1 LIPMYDLHRPSE
13 NTAPAGSS
21 IRSPRTSPRPNGQA
35 SPYFRS
41 VPRTRGQA
49 PQQIPPMP
57 ARAHATTHAQ
67 LNGQRQPIRYQQPNT
82 SRPPISQLPPT
93 LTEAQLALMDRVTR
107 EAIDERLRV
116 LEGVSGAVFR
126 CIEDLMK
133 VRSSLPASTPG
144 ISSPANPSASALSSL
159 NVAGVDQPSIASAS
173 ETLDE
178 AIAGAREV
186 AESGSKVQ
194 ESLTTDLA
202 EPAVAG
208 SPSSQS
214 ETPSSAP
221 V

>member
-1 LIPMYDLHRPSE
+1 
-13 NTAPAGSS
+13 
-21 IRSPRTSPRPNGQA
+21 
-35 SPYFRS
+35 
-41 VPRTRGQA
+41 
-49 PQQIPPMP
+49 
-57 ARAHATTHAQ
+57 
-67 LNGQRQPIRYQQPNT
+67 
-82 SRPPISQLPPT
+82 
-93 LTEAQLALMDRVTR
+93 
-107 EAIDERLRV
+107 
-116 LEGVSGAVFR
+116 VFR

-144 ISSPANPSASALSSL
+144 ISSPANPSASALGSS
-159 NVAGVDQPSIASAS
+159 NVAGVDQTSIVSAS

>member
-1 LIPMYDLHRPSE
+1 
-13 NTAPAGSS
+13 
-21 IRSPRTSPRPNGQA
+21 
-35 SPYFRS
+35 
-41 VPRTRGQA
+41 
-49 PQQIPPMP
+49 
-57 ARAHATTHAQ
+57 
-67 LNGQRQPIRYQQPNT
+67 
-82 SRPPISQLPPT
+82 
-93 LTEAQLALMDRVTR
+93 MDRVTR

-159 NVAGVDQPSIASAS
+159 NVAGVDQSSIASAS

-214 ETPSSAP
+214 ETHPHQSEVKPTA
-221 V
+221 